1 MRMLLISVVAVASL
15 CAVARA
21 DELVL
26 QDGRTFTGTVTVK
39 DEVVL
44 VQMSYGTLSFSRDQV
59 QRIDIKDTPLE
70 QYNKRL
76 AKIDAKDADGLYT
89 LALWARGHALSPQA
103 DELLAKVL
111 QINPDHAGARKV
123 SGFARIDER
132 WVDFKSGMELGL
144 GKLEAG
150 KYDSI
155 IRDVVP
161 ALEPIAAKDDWPAVR
176 ELLGDAQ
183 LRSKDFSAAT
193 ATFTELAAK
202 TSGALSGRYA
212 AIVDVLSAN
221 HDGMYV
227 LVEPYPPESALLGT
241 STKTLPAGPAS
252 LAAPLV
258 LEAAL
263 RDKAKQEIKTGREI
277 MDAATKIEPT
287 DPDGAMVKYLQAGK
301 AFDRADAMVADIARS
316 YRIEIARRRITAIR
330 KDADAD
336 AKKFDAAL
344 ATLGKKDMTAQA
356 YRSMVQRLMHNID
369 SVRESLKGVIDI
381 AKPYPRELVLEVE
394 WAQQDLKKIEAMR
407 VILASELDAKD

>member
-1 MRMLLISVVAVASL
+1 L
-15 CAVARA
+15 CGLATA

-39 DEVVL
+39 EDVVL
-44 VQMSYGTLSFSRDQV
+44 VQMPYGTLSFSRDQV
-59 QRIDIKDTPLE
+59 LRINLKDTPLE

-76 AKIDAKDADGLYT
+76 AAIDTKDADALCS
-89 LALWARGHALSPQA
+89 LAIWARAHGLSTQA
-103 DELLAKVL
+103 DELLAKAI
-111 QINPDHAGARKV
+111 QINPDHAAARKA
-123 SGFARIDER
+123 SGFAKIDDR
-132 WVDFKSGMELGL
+132 WVNFKSGIELGL

-150 KYDSI
+150 KYDSVI
-155 IRDVVP
+155 HDVVP
-161 ALEPIAAKDDWPAVR
+161 ALEPVCAKDDWPALR
-176 ELLGDAQ
+176 ELLGTAQ

-193 ATFTELAAK
+193 GTFTELAAK

-212 AIVDVLSAN
+212 AIVDILGAN
-221 HDGMYV
+221 RDGMYV
-227 LVEPYPPESALLGT
+227 LMEAYPPESALLGT
-241 STKTLPAGPAS
+241 SSKTLPAGPAS

-263 RDKAKQEIKTGREI
+263 RDKAKNEIKTGRDI
-277 MDAATKIEPT
+277 MDAATKLEPT
-287 DPDGAMVKYLQAGK
+287 DPDGAMAKYVQAGK

-316 YRIEIARRRITAIR
+316 YRIEIARRRILAIR

-344 ATLGKKDMTAQA
+344 ATLGKKEMSAQA
-356 YRSMVQRLMHNID
+356 YHAMVQRLMHNID

-407 VILASELDAKD
+407 VILASELDAKE